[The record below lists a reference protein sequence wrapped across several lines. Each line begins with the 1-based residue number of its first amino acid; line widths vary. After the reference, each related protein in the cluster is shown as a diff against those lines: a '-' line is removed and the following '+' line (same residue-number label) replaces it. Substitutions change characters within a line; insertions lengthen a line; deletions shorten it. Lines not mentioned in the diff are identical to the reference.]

1 MNHGQDPTQSPEVD
15 HCLLKAKP
23 GCTNRL
29 CVALINPQWVLR
41 RRKTRMGGLNLHWA
55 GAQTLDDLGG
65 GGRGGIGQYSAI
77 RESVVKRPR
86 WLKISATESTSSN
99 RTALLK

>member
-55 GAQTLDDLGG
+55 GAQTLETTWVEGVEVVSDSTPRL
-65 GGRGGIGQYSAI
+65 
-77 RESVVKRPR
+77 ESQ
-86 WLKISATESTSSN
+86 L
-99 RTALLK
+99 